1 MLVNG
6 HGYENLIQIFLKPF
20 FQSKI
25 DMNLETISSYNVQA
39 LDNLGTK
46 QVKRSTVSY
55 KKGSSYSCKNCQ
67 FITKSFSLL
76 KKHRVNDHA
85 LSQNLSNLSLPSISG
100 KHSTRNNSITEALLQ
115 ENITI
120 TDISDTN
127 TSEKVTIEDVID
139 TDDVETR
146 NKNLAPL
153 SNLNILVFKCK
164 NCNNAFQTKKNLN
177 THNEVVHTIN
187 QQIKCTPCK
196 LVFQTELDLEWHI
209 ETEHEPS
216 IKVLL
221 STS

>member
-127 TSEKVTIEDVID
+127 TSEKQW
-139 TDDVETR
+139 
-146 NKNLAPL
+146 K
-153 SNLNILVFKCK
+153 
-164 NCNNAFQTKKNLN
+164 TKKNDEKQWKTKKNDEKLRKTMKN
-177 THNEVVHTIN
+177 NEKPRKRMTN
-187 QQIKCTPCK
+187 DEKPRK
-196 LVFQTELDLEWHI
+196 MM
-209 ETEHEPS
+209 
-216 IKVLL
+216 
-221 STS
+221 